1 MKELKRSKIIEC
13 AIDEFSSK
21 GYDQVS
27 TTSIAKL
34 SGVTQPLVYHYFKS
48 KEELY
53 AECVRVCMM
62 FYSEEKYSEK
72 LSLLILRE
80 IELPSWRIELLIKK
94 VSLIDDKGEIF
105 MLENKIK
112 EKVSKLFNNIREAS

>member
-13 AIDEFSSK
+13 ATDEFSSK

-53 AECVRVCMM
+53 TECVRVCVM

-80 IELPSWRIELLIKK
+80 IELPSWRIELLIKE

-105 MLENKIK
+105 MLEHKIK